1 MIRVDTELLVQRVVP
16 IGKVFIYIVTLRSP
30 SVARAGSYSSTSPS
44 WGADSSENYF

>member
-16 IGKVFIYIVTLRSP
+16 IGKVFDIYKLPRSP

-44 WGADSSENYF
+44 WGADLSENYF